1 MAAKLLCLVLAV
13 SPAFFEAALLRAHN
27 TTKDSNTTTVV
38 KTCKVDGVGINADVT
53 TSPSS
58 FPSGGSWNF
67 TMAGVVRVKHEA
79 CPSDVSTYE
88 EFWANGATK
97 YVSGGA
103 SNSKAFGCAG
113 ECCVAFCCGTE
124 ECFSSR

>member
-13 SPAFFEAALLRAHN
+13 SPALFEAALLRAHN

-53 TSPSS
+53 TSPTY
-58 FPSGGSWNF
+58 FPTGGSWNF
-67 TMAGVVRVKHEA
+67 TMVGVVRVKHEE
-79 CPSDVSTYE
+79 CPNDASKYE
-88 EFWANGATK
+88 QFWATGVSK

-103 SNSKAFGCAG
+103 STSKAFGCADK
-113 ECCVAFCCGTE
+113 CCVAFCCGTGD
-124 ECFSSR
+124 CFSSL